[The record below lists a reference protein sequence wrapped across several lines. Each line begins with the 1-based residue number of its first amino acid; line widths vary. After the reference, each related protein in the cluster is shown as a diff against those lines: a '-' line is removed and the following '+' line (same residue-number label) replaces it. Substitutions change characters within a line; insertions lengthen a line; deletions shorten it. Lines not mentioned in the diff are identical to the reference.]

1 MSLHIFLTG
10 LMIVATFTSLVTQA
24 VKTLLD
30 EHGKKYYSN
39 TLAGIVA
46 IILSVGLAIGYAV
59 VKDISVD
66 AAYIVYIVALT
77 LLGWLSAIVG
87 YDKVTQALAQ
97 IKDKK

>member
-39 TLAGIVA
+39 TLAGIVS

>member
-1 MSLHIFLTG
+1 MTLHIFLLG
-10 LMIVATFTSLVTQA
+10 LLVVATFTTLVTQA

-46 IILSVGLAIGYAV
+46 IVLAVGLSIGYAV
-59 VKDISVD
+59 VKDVNVD

-87 YDKVTQALAQ
+87 YDKVMQALTQ
-97 IKDKK
+97 IKEKK